1 MRADTIIYVHGA
13 GASAHSFTWLS
24 SQLPASGRMLA
35 YEVNDDPEEVVQ
47 RLNTEI
53 ASIGKPVS
61 LVGHSLGGLIVMG
74 ADHTF
79 VDRVVTL
86 AAPLGGLKM
95 ANFLRWL
102 SSAPLYDTL
111 RPSSSFLRRLHANP
125 VTRPVLSI
133 VATSGLPHI
142 PVPNDGVLTV
152 STQTALSGPTYVSL
166 PVNHFEVLLNLEAAN
181 LIKGF
186 LFDA

>member
-13 GASAHSFTWLS
+13 GASARSFTWLS
-24 SQLPASGRMLA
+24 SQLPAYGRMLS

-61 LVGHSLGGLIVMG
+61 LVGHSLGGLIVMS
-74 ADHTF
+74 ADHTL

-86 AAPLGGLKM
+86 ASPLGGLET

-111 RPSSSFLRRLHANP
+111 RPGSSFLRRLHTNP

-142 PVPNDGVLTV
+142 TVPNDGAVTV
-152 STQTALSGPTYVSL
+152 SAQMALSGPAYVSL
-166 PVNHFEVLLNLEAAN
+166 SVNHFEVLLDLEAAN
-181 LIKGF
+181 LIRGF